1 MALSTRPTKRHWRRL
16 SFASTLHLW
25 PVLDV
30 LTSDI
35 PESLQSEIRLGLQ
48 EALVNAAKHGNQLD
62 PSKQVFVRFS
72 MLDSGHYWWV
82 ISDQGGGFELPPEC
96 HAELHDPGETKL
108 KPDTTPSAVVEAAV
122 GIATCHAQAAAEL
135 AVAELAATDLP
146 TADVTAVDLATAE
159 LEAELEADLAA
170 AALETDAL
178 GLLPCDEG
186 ECGRGLF
193 ILHQVFDSVQWCDRG
208 RELKLCK
215 KIARKTAPRRR
226 QLLAAALSRLSNQF
240 NVSMRFLANSP
251 HPNAG
256 SEETASV
263 AQNLNMNVLK
273 VTKSTSA

>member
-1 MALSTRPTKRHWRRL
+1 
-16 SFASTLHLW
+16 
-25 PVLDV
+25 VLDV

-96 HAELHDPGETKL
+96 HAELHSAEVHPLE
-108 KPDTTPSAVVEAAV
+108 PANPYSVAPSNVVETAV

-135 AVAELAATDLP
+135 AAAELAA
-146 TADVTAVDLATAE
+146 AE
-159 LEAELEADLAA
+159 LAA
-170 AALETDAL
+170 AALETDPLA
-178 GLLPCDEG
+178 LLPGDEG

-226 QLLAAALSRLSNQF
+226 QLLAAALNRLSNQF
-240 NVSMRFLANSP
+240 SGSMRFLANSP
-251 HPNAG
+251 HTGTTP
-256 SEETASV
+256 EEAEQIT
-263 AQNLNMNVLK
+263 QNLNINVLK

>member
-96 HAELHDPGETKL
+96 QAELQPPGEANQSA
-108 KPDTTPSAVVEAAV
+108 DMRPSAVVETAV
-122 GIATCHAQAAAEL
+122 GIATCHAQAATEL
-135 AVAELAATDLP
+135 TVAELAA
-146 TADVTAVDLATAE
+146 AE
-159 LEAELEADLAA
+159 LTAAELTAAKMAAAELTAAELAA
-170 AALETDAL
+170 AALEAAPL
-178 GLLPCDEG
+178 SLLPCNEG

-215 KIARKTAPRRR
+215 KIAHKTAPRRR
-226 QLLAAALSRLSNQF
+226 QLLAAALSRLSTQF
-240 NVSMRFLANSP
+240 SGSMRFLVNSHRVGTVP
-251 HPNAG
+251 QDSAK
-256 SEETASV
+256 V
-263 AQNLNMNVLK
+263 AQNLNVNVLK